1 MELLQDSPPPRS
13 NPLGSIEEEKK
24 RKPRKKIPN
33 FHFFFFP
40 LQTMRNDI
48 CSTQPQRSSAFRKPV
63 VKREEERK
71 KWKCSFPMN
80 GVQFFKEKIFC
91 PFVLGF
97 PQLLAAVAHSSS
109 CLSTAVALAS
119 RLLVLPRGGDAV

>member
-1 MELLQDSPPPRS
+1 MEMFVSDEWRSVLQ
-13 NPLGSIEEEKK
+13 G
-24 RKPRKKIPN
+24 
-33 FHFFFFP
+33 
-40 LQTMRNDI
+40 
-48 CSTQPQRSSAFRKPV
+48 
-63 VKREEERK
+63 
-71 KWKCSFPMN
+71 
-80 GVQFFKEKIFC
+80 KIFC